1 MDSVLHKKVRGQRA
15 AGQRDCPFCDY
26 EVELSGNRDFSLNTH
41 IANHCI
47 QTSSGNPISPA
58 KKNLQDLRSLQDQIG
73 TKASKPEV
81 IAFIAKLRK
90 HGGNKSLAPKKK
102 EDSLQKSPE
111 IILEERV
118 NSESASKKR
127 KFSEMTPQS
136 EIKKIKIEGTLQNID
151 NSTKQNGSD
160 KMNLKVTKTAQ
171 KRKIKTDSKNE
182 SLISKKNDDLIK
194 NSPEIVLEKQTKR
207 KVQSSNKKRK
217 KTRIEDSPKNVD
229 HNSMKQ
235 NGSDDTDLKCTQTPN
250 LRINKKQAKING
262 YKSSKIK
269 VSAEYRCL
277 FCTRLAPKLFDMDVH
292 LSRHFISG
300 TSLSTKI
307 EKNVDEFTKLKK
319 ELENLKESEVR
330 PKISEMTKAGLIKVP
345 RIDPLTRKEVM
356 IWKKPDIEIGTSSS
370 HVFTNSVTT
379 NLRFFFHKFIL
390 FLLFY

>member
-1 MDSVLHKKVRGQRA
+1 MDRVLHKKERGQRA
-15 AGQRDCPFCDY
+15 AGQRDCPFCDF

-58 KKNLQDLRSLQDQIG
+58 KKNLHELRSLRDQIG

-81 IAFIAKLRK
+81 IAIIANLRK
-90 HGGNKSLAPKKK
+90 HGGNKSLAPKKS
-102 EDSLQKSPE
+102 EDSIQESPD
-111 IILEERV
+111 IIFEERI
-118 NSESASKKR
+118 NSDSARTKR
-127 KFSEMTPQS
+127 KFSEVTPQS
-136 EIKKIKIEGTLQNID
+136 DIKKIKIEGTLKIID
-151 NSTKQNGSD
+151 NNSMKQNGSA
-160 KMNLKVTKTAQ
+160 KMNLKFAKTTQ
-171 KRKIKTDSKNE
+171 KRKVKTNSKNE
-182 SLISKKNDDLIK
+182 SLTSKKNANLIK

-207 KVQSSNKKRK
+207 KVQSSNKRIK
-217 KTRIEDSPKNVD
+217 KTRIEEPPKNVD

-235 NGSDDTDLKCTQTPN
+235 NGSDDTDLKCNQTPN

-330 PKISEMTKAGLIKVP
+330 PKISEMTKAGVIKVP

-379 NLRFFFHKFIL
+379 NLRFFPTNLYIF
-390 FLLFY
+390 

>member
-1 MDSVLHKKVRGQRA
+1 M
-15 AGQRDCPFCDY
+15 
-26 EVELSGNRDFSLNTH
+26 
-41 IANHCI
+41 
-47 QTSSGNPISPA
+47 
-58 KKNLQDLRSLQDQIG
+58 
-73 TKASKPEV
+73 
-81 IAFIAKLRK
+81 
-90 HGGNKSLAPKKK
+90 
-102 EDSLQKSPE
+102 
-111 IILEERV
+111 
-118 NSESASKKR
+118 
-127 KFSEMTPQS
+127 
-136 EIKKIKIEGTLQNID
+136 
-151 NSTKQNGSD
+151 
-160 KMNLKVTKTAQ
+160 
-171 KRKIKTDSKNE
+171 
-182 SLISKKNDDLIK
+182 IK

-207 KVQSSNKKRK
+207 KVQSSNKRIK
-217 KTRIEDSPKNVD
+217 KTRIEEPPKNVD

-235 NGSDDTDLKCTQTPN
+235 NGSDDTDLKCNQTPN

-330 PKISEMTKAGLIKVP
+330 PKISEMTKAGVIKVP

-370 HVFTNSVTT
+370 HVFTNSVKT
-379 NLRFFFHKFIL
+379 NLRFFPTNLYIF
-390 FLLFY
+390 